1 MPNLYIIGGPNGAG
15 KTTAAMTVLP
25 EILDCFEFVNADA
38 IAAGLSPF
46 KPESVAFEAG
56 RLMLERIE
64 LLLSQHIDFAIETT
78 LATKSYVSLVKK
90 AQSFGY
96 EVTLLFLWLP
106 SAEMAVERVKKRVLT
121 GGHDIPEEIVR
132 RRYGR
137 GLRNLIKDFMP
148 ICNHWHIYENIDG
161 QYNEIIRSSNGNVT
175 IVKIELWE
183 LIKHSYERH

>member
-1 MPNLYIIGGPNGAG
+1 MPNLYIIAGPNGAG

-64 LLLSQHIDFAIETT
+64 LLLSQNVDFAIETT
-78 LATKSYVSLVKK
+78 LATKSYVSPVKK

-106 SAEMAVERVKKRVLT
+106 SAEMAVERVKKRVLA
-121 GGHDIPEEIVR
+121 GGHDIPEETVR
-132 RRYGR
+132 RRYER

-148 ICNHWHIYENIDG
+148 ICNHWHIFESLDEGYGRIAESSTENPLI
-161 QYNEIIRSSNGNVT
+161 YNT
-175 IVKIELWE
+175 YLWK
-183 LIKHSYERH
+183 LVQNY